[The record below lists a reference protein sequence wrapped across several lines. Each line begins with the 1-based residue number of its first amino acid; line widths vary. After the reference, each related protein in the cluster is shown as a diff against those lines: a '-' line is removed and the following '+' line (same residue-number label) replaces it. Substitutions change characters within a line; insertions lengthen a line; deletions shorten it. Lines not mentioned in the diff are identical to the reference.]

1 MLLASHNP
9 PTVKELKKTPDL
21 LAQLRAFDIFSEVAE
36 PALRWLIDKSAYVL
50 FPKGTAIFAA
60 GEQADHMMV
69 LLSGGYVITRESKGR
84 RQELGIWK
92 APYVTGV
99 LPFSRMTETQ
109 SEGTCLEDTRAL
121 LFHRDGFVEMVNTSY
136 PLTQALVTVMTNRV
150 RDFQQMRLM
159 DEKLMAL
166 GKMSAG
172 LAHELNNP
180 AAAMIRSSQELHKHL
195 VQTPERFKAIVTMRV
210 TAEAVDEVNAVLFE
224 RIRAAGQAGE
234 LSLLEREERVDELT
248 DWMDDH
254 AVENADR
261 IVDTFV
267 DWGFEDT
274 HLEAIAG
281 AVPEAAIAPM
291 IWWIETNLT
300 TESLVG
306 EIQTASGRIA
316 ELVKSIKTYS
326 HMDQDPSLEMVD
338 VHEGIK
344 STVTMLHY
352 QIKKKNITLCKDL
365 ATDMPK
371 VKALAG
377 ELNQVWT
384 NLLSNA
390 LDALP
395 DKGGDLVIRT
405 FRERDCV
412 CVEVE
417 DNGPGIPE
425 EALTRIFEPFYT
437 TKAIGEGTGM
447 GLDIVR
453 RVIDHHNGSVNVESK
468 PGRTVFRVC
477 FPVG

>member
-1 MLLASHNP
+1 MKQLEKSSELLA
-9 PTVKELKKTPDL
+9 E
-21 LAQLRAFDIFSEVAE
+21 LRAFDIFREVDE
-36 PALRWLIDKSAYVL
+36 PALQWLIDRSDYV
-50 FPKGTAIFAA
+50 FYPKGAA
-60 GEQADHMMV
+60 LFKAGTPTDHMVV
-69 LLSGGYVITRESKGR
+69 LLSGGYVITRESKDR
-84 RQELGIWK
+84 RQELGMWK

-99 LPFSRMTETQ
+99 LPFSRMTEA
-109 SEGTCLEDTRAL
+109 SADGSCLHDTRAL
-121 LFHRDGFVEMVNTSY
+121 RLHRDCFVEMVNISY

-180 AAAMIRSSQELHKHL
+180 ASAMIRSSQELHKHL
-195 VQTPERFKAIVTMRV
+195 GQTPERFKSIVTMRV
-210 TAEAVDEVNAVLFE
+210 TAEQVDGINGILFE
-224 RIRAAGQAGE
+224 RIRANGQAGD
-234 LSLLEREERVDELT
+234 LSLLEREERVDDLT

-254 AVENADR
+254 HLEQPGHV
-261 IVDTFV
+261 VDTFV
-267 DWGFEDT
+267 DWGFEAE

-281 AVPEAAIAPM
+281 AVPEAAIAP
-291 IWWIETNLT
+291 ILWWIETNLT

-326 HMDQDPSLEMVD
+326 HMDQEPSLEPVD
-338 VHEGIK
+338 VHEGIR
-344 STVTMLHY
+344 STLTMLYH
-352 QIKKKNITLCKDL
+352 QIKRKNVTLCRDL
-365 ATDMPK
+365 ATDIPK
-371 VKALAG
+371 IKALAG

-384 NLLSNA
+384 NLISNA

-395 DKGGDLVIRT
+395 DQGGDLVIRT

-425 EALTRIFEPFYT
+425 DIQTRIFEPFYT

-453 RVIDHHNGSVNVESK
+453 RVIDHHNGSVKVESD

-477 FPVG
+477 FPVE